1 MNPLEYLQSL
11 AARAK
16 SSIPAPARRMAGQ
29 VWRSIP
35 VQLNPLRT
43 ATPTTLLGKIG
54 KQTNPLSPGNIPNVL
69 AASVIGELL
78 GGRTVGEGV
87 AFAAGAMNPVITALS
102 LSGDSP
108 VSNDPYDNWKRL
120 GYPSKDEMI
129 KRVAAQ
135 AELEGKDQ
143 LSLNKANRLPG
154 VIHGGYK
161 NPLITDY
168 GPPTP
173 WVNIPGSLAYNQ
185 YMASQRTTA
194 PAPSA
199 GPRVD
204 ASTTQM
210 VDIGAPAPRQA
221 PRLTPVTPAAPPT
234 PVISQAAYTA
244 AQTGFR
250 APTDIP
256 LSEFYAAQRGIG
268 AYAEQGGEL
277 QRRLKEVGGAAG
289 MTDEALMQWAKQ
301 NPDLALRELM
311 KRERRGV
318 MPTAD

>member
-1 MNPLEYLQSL
+1 MSPLDYLKSL
-11 AARAK
+11 AAGITK
-16 SSIPAPARRMAGQ
+16 QTPAPVQRLAGQ
-29 VWRSIP
+29 VWKRIP
-35 VQLNPLRT
+35 TAINPLRT
-43 ATPTTLLGKIG
+43 RQPTTTLGRIG
-54 KQTNPLSPGNIPNVL
+54 KEINPLNPRNVAINLL
-69 AASVIGELL
+69 ADAISGVTGKTLGPEAQTRLEYMTYGPHIGVFLNTL
-78 GGRTVGEGV
+78 DAGGAGAAPLEETRRIQESL
-87 AFAAGAMNPVITALS
+87 AYFAAAERQKGNTA
-102 LSGDSP
+102 P
-108 VSNDPYDNWKRL
+108 
-120 GYPSKDEMI
+120 
-129 KRVAAQ
+129 
-135 AELEGKDQ
+135 
-143 LSLNKANRLPG
+143 
-154 VIHGGYK
+154 
-161 NPLITDY
+161 
-168 GPPTP
+168 PPTP
-173 WVNIPGSLAYNQ
+173 
-185 YMASQRTTA
+185 
-194 PAPSA
+194 

-210 VDIGAPAPRQA
+210 LDIGAAAPKQA
-221 PRLTPVTPAAPPT
+221 PRVTPVTPTAPPT

-289 MTDEALMQWAKQ
+289 MTDEALMQWVQQ